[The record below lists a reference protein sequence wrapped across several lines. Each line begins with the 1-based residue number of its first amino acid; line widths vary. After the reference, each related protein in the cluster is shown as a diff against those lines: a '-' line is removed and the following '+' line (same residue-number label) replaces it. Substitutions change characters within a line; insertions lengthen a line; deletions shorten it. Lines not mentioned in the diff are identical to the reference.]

1 MSDVTKWEISFVRAK
16 PILEPSCI
24 KDNKCILFLKEALKC
39 PVLNYYKFPV
49 WAYLTPTIL
58 LAALIFHCIAAYIPL
73 CVYQFQACVLCTF
86 IWYFFKASDITYIQW
101 SISCCKMIR
110 RVVGQLVREE
120 AELEEC
126 VNLLSTMCC
135 FVMRPQ
141 STGNT

>member
-1 MSDVTKWEISFVRAK
+1 MSHVTKWEISFVRAK

-39 PVLNYYKFPV
+39 PVFNYYKFPV

-86 IWYFFKASDITYIQW
+86 I
-101 SISCCKMIR
+101 
-110 RVVGQLVREE
+110 
-120 AELEEC
+120 
-126 VNLLSTMCC
+126 
-135 FVMRPQ
+135 
-141 STGNT
+141 